1 MAKLNAK
8 QIPID
13 YMPTT
18 GEVDKYLHQWDD
30 LENYVNQEKALDKLF
45 FQLCKTN
52 VDLSDI
58 LIKCSALND
67 FYSTNIFDIHSVAKH
82 IFRIPRIDERLVQ
95 GDLSLIDE
103 ISHVEVGK
111 DKKEHCFYS
120 FVAIISLSSM
130 QSLITMSRR
139 FWYIFES
146 EITFSSFKMR
156 S

>member
-52 VDLSDI
+52 VDPKI
-58 LIKCSALND
+58 RK
-67 FYSTNIFDIHSVAKH
+67 
-82 IFRIPRIDERLVQ
+82 
-95 GDLSLIDE
+95 
-103 ISHVEVGK
+103 
-111 DKKEHCFYS
+111 
-120 FVAIISLSSM
+120 
-130 QSLITMSRR
+130 QSQWQSQLQ
-139 FWYIFES
+139 
-146 EITFSSFKMR
+146 
-156 S
+156 